1 MTLLEAEASARTG
14 SRSVRTCR
22 VCASRDF
29 PKHLAVAPLGILKVF
44 PPVLCELAQHSR
56 LCGVVRAAQQH
67 IQTDLTHQQAAKIA
81 SCPYGGGITFLNS
94 LFWLVRVLVQE
105 LRWDLLFWQLLNRY
119 LHGELLLDF
128 FPTQV
133 FLKSKSIYFWAQV
146 YLKPFTTR
154 ECSEI
159 ILNENR
165 IKCLLSWCYYSLV
178 KRVHA
183 ERKKPSDCVRS
194 WCLRSKCEKQGGKL
208 HGMVRVAADGVV
220 WQVLAQKCKANYN

>member
-1 MTLLEAEASARTG
+1 MHRKDRLLKMLSSTLICWKLKLPVMTLLEAEASARTG

-105 LRWDLLFWQLLNRY
+105 LRWDLLF
-119 LHGELLLDF
+119 
-128 FPTQV
+128 
-133 FLKSKSIYFWAQV
+133 
-146 YLKPFTTR
+146 
-154 ECSEI
+154 
-159 ILNENR
+159 
-165 IKCLLSWCYYSLV
+165 
-178 KRVHA
+178 
-183 ERKKPSDCVRS
+183 
-194 WCLRSKCEKQGGKL
+194 
-208 HGMVRVAADGVV
+208 
-220 WQVLAQKCKANYN
+220 